1 MQPSSPL
8 RVVASDP
15 LPLLSSLISSPQRYP
30 YEGYTSPSQVS
41 W

>member
-8 RVVASDP
+8 RVVASDS

-30 YEGYTSPSQVS
+30 YEGYTSPPQVS

>member
-1 MQPSSPL
+1 MQSSSPL
-8 RVVASDP
+8 RVVASEP
-15 LPLLSSLISSPQRYP
+15 LPLLSSLISPPQRYP